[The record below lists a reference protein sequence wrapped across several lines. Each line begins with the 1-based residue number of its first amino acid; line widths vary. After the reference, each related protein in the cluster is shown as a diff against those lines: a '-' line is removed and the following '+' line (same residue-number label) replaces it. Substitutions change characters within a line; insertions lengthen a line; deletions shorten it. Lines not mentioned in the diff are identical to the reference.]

1 MQVFAD
7 QLRAA
12 IAAATGVDA
21 ASIRLDAP
29 RDDKLGDLA
38 LPCFVLAKERKLAP
52 PALAAQL
59 ALALDT
65 GGAHAVEHVR
75 AFATGPYVN
84 FRIDR
89 PALASAVFLEIAR
102 LGPRYGGSREGAGKK
117 IVIDFSSP
125 NIAKP
130 MHVGHIRSTI
140 LGLSLTRIFRH
151 LGYTT
156 IGINHIG
163 DWGAQF
169 GGLVVAIRRWRKEVD
184 LEGDPVRGLL
194 ELYQRSKAAVESDP
208 AFREESIAAYRE
220 LESGAEGEVREAWRW
235 VTAISLRGFE
245 ATYKRLGIVH
255 EFVRGESFYEPLLE
269 PTLRRVM
276 DSGVTEISEGAL
288 IVELSSVDKGL
299 AKTPCLLRQTNGTT
313 LYATRDL
320 AALFQ
325 RFEEFQFERCLY
337 VVGSE
342 QRLHFRQLKAV
353 LTRMKM
359 PWEPR
364 VEHVDFGLLLGP
376 GRVKLASRK
385 GAVLVLDDLIDEVVE
400 EARRIIREKNP
411 DIADQDRVAEAVG
424 VGAIVFNDLKR
435 ERIKDVV
442 FDKSEILSFEG
453 ETGPYLQY
461 THARLASILRKA
473 AASGE
478 GTAQPDWSVLESAG
492 AILMRLSRLADVV
505 RSAAA
510 HCEPSE
516 ISNYLLALARELN
529 SWYAENRVLGEAPR
543 TTAARL
549 GLIRASKSV
558 LGNGLDLLGITALEA
573 M

>member
-7 QLRAA
+7 RLRAA
-12 IAAATGVDA
+12 IAAAAGIEVE
-21 ASIRLDAP
+21 SVRLDSP

-38 LPCFVLAKERKLAP
+38 LPCFLLAKQKKVS
-52 PALAAQL
+52 PA
-59 ALALDT
+59 ALALELAGLLNT
-65 GGAHAVEHVR
+65 GAPHAVEQVS

-84 FRIDR
+84 FRIAR
-89 PALASAVFLEIAR
+89 PALARAVFAEITAA
-102 LGPRYGGSREGAGKK
+102 GARYGGSAEGAGKK

-169 GGLVVAIRRWRKEVD
+169 GGLVVAIRRWRAEVD

-194 ELYQRSKAAVESDP
+194 DLYQRSKAAVESDP

-220 LESGAEGEVREAWRW
+220 LESGIEGGVREIWRW
-235 VTAISLRGFE
+235 VTAISLRGFD

-269 PTLRRVM
+269 PTLRRVQ

-288 IVELSSVDKGL
+288 IVDLSSVDKGL

-353 LTRMKM
+353 LARMKID
-359 PWEPR
+359 WEPR

-411 DIADQDRVAEAVG
+411 DIADAERVAEAVG

-442 FDKSEILSFEG
+442 FDKGEILSFEG
-453 ETGPYLQY
+453 ETGPYL
-461 THARLASILRKA
+461 
-473 AASGE
+473 
-478 GTAQPDWSVLESAG
+478 
-492 AILMRLSRLADVV
+492 
-505 RSAAA
+505 
-510 HCEPSE
+510 
-516 ISNYLLALARELN
+516 
-529 SWYAENRVLGEAPR
+529 
-543 TTAARL
+543 
-549 GLIRASKSV
+549 
-558 LGNGLDLLGITALEA
+558 
-573 M
+573 